1 MLAAVVLA
9 AGASTRMGRPKA
21 LLEWGGQSFLRRVV
35 GLAEGCGCAP
45 IVVVEGAIA
54 LPGAELGSARR
65 THNERWSKGQLS
77 SLQAGLS
84 ALSASGSGS
93 EGSEG
98 TEGTEG
104 SEGTE
109 VSGVMVLA
117 IDRPRVLPA
126 TCRALA
132 QAHARAPN
140 RIWQPAH
147 AGRRGHPIVYP
158 RALFSALL
166 GLPCDEGP
174 RSWLR
179 SPTIDALRSS
189 VEVSDP
195 GILENFDR
203 PGDLLRLSDG

>member
-35 GLAEGCGCAP
+35 GLASGCGCAP
-45 IVVVEGAIA
+45 IVVVEGAIE

-65 THNERWSKGQLS
+65 AHNEKWSKGQLS

-84 ALSASGSGS
+84 ALSASAS
-93 EGSEG
+93 EVSEV
-98 TEGTEG
+98 
-104 SEGTE
+104 SE

-132 QAHARAPN
+132 QAHARAPE

-158 RALFSALL
+158 RALFPALL
-166 GLPCDEGP
+166 GLPSDEGP

-179 SPTIDALRSS
+179 SPTIDALRST

-195 GILENFDR
+195 GIFENFDR
-203 PGDLLRLSDG
+203 PGDLLRLRGE